1 MPSCKVPQSSDCG
14 KKKEDDCYFEP
25 EKTVSQLIVYRK
37 KKSGSFYLEP
47 QKCVSQLF
55 GASKKRHLLL
65 CIFQIVARLPKI
77 VACSAKSA
85 AILYP
90 GTSCTNH
97 KSVVHFLIKK
107 WHTNF
112 TNGCI
117 LFDAYR
123 IPPPPPLSSPFLPS
137 SPTSSASSYN
147 LSL

>member
-65 CIFQIVARLPKI
+65 CIFQIA
-77 VACSAKSA
+77 ACSAKSA

-97 KSVVHFLIKK
+97 KGVVHFLIKK
-107 WHTNF
+107 WRTYLINR
-112 TNGCI
+112 CI

-123 IPPPPPLSSPFLPS
+123 IPPPPLSSPFLPS